1 MSSFLTAVFSRSS
14 GKRLLLSRRKPRG
27 WRNNFR
33 NAILGYFLISPVVIL
48 VVALLGY
55 PLFKTLKQSFYDV
68 RPAVQANEF
77 IGFRGFTEL
86 FADPLFATVLS
97 NSLLWTILVVFFQF
111 MLGLAAALVLNAKFH
126 GRWFFRILMVM
137 PWALPGIVVAL
148 MWRLI
153 LNPDFGSLQIVT
165 NFLGLPVIDYL
176 GQSSTALISIVF
188 VAVWKGFA
196 FWMLIIL
203 AALQGVPKDQ
213 IEAAEVDG
221 AGPIR
226 TFFNIYIPNMI
237 SVLRIGFILT
247 AIWTFNYFELV
258 FVMTAGGP
266 AGASHTF
273 PTIIYEQAFR
283 RLDFGLASRFA
294 FISILIMLVL
304 SIFLIR
310 EVRRAN
316 KHE

>member
-1 MSSFLTAVFSRSS
+1 MLIKTLVGRLSLSKE
-14 GKRLLLSRRKPRG
+14 GKSVSKKGNPKS
-27 WRNNFR
+27 WKNNYRNYVL
-33 NAILGYFLISPVVIL
+33 AYILISPVVLLI
-48 VVALLGY
+48 VALLGF
-55 PLFKTLKQSFYDV
+55 PLFKSLKQSFYDV
-68 RPAVQANEF
+68 RPALQANTF
-77 IGFRGFTEL
+77 IGLKGYKEL
-86 FADPLFATVLS
+86 VADPLFKTVFT
-97 NSLLWTILVVFFQF
+97 NSLLWTFLVVGFQF
-111 MLGLAAALVLNAKFH
+111 IIGLAAALVLNAKFR
-126 GRWFFRILMVM
+126 GRWFFRILMVL

-153 LNPDFGSLQIVT
+153 LNPDVGTLQIVT
-165 NFLGLPVIDYL
+165 SFFGIPVTDYL
-176 GQSSTALISIVF
+176 GQSSTALISIIF

-203 AALQGVPKDQ
+203 AALQGVPTDQ
-213 IEAAEVDG
+213 VEAAEVDG

-226 TFFNIYIPNMI
+226 TFLNIYVPNMT

-247 AIWTFNYFELV
+247 AIWTFNYFELI

-294 FISILIMLVL
+294 AISVFIMSVFCV
-304 SIFLIR
+304 FLIR
-310 EVRRAN
+310 EVRRSE
-316 KHE
+316 KI

>member
-1 MSSFLTAVFSRSS
+1 MIKLPDRKLSLEKERGSVSRM
-14 GKRLLLSRRKPRG
+14 RKPKS
-27 WRNNFR
+27 WRNNLR
-33 NAILGYFLISPVVIL
+33 NNILGYVLISPVVLL

-55 PLFKTLKQSFYDV
+55 PLFTSLKQSFYDV
-68 RPAVQANEF
+68 RPAVQANNF
-77 IGFRGFTEL
+77 IGLNGYQEL
-86 FADPLFATVLS
+86 IADPLFKTVFTNSILWTVL
-97 NSLLWTILVVFFQF
+97 VVGFQF
-111 MLGLAAALVLNAKFH
+111 IAGLAAALVLNAKFK
-126 GRWFFRILMVM
+126 GRWFFRILMVL

-153 LNPDFGSLQIVT
+153 LNPDVGTLQIVT
-165 NFLGLPVIDYL
+165 SFFGLPVTDYL
-176 GQSSTALISIVF
+176 GQSSTALVSMVF

-213 IEAAEVDG
+213 VEAGEVDG

-226 TFFNIYIPNMI
+226 IFLNIYVPNMI
-237 SVLRIGFILT
+237 SVIRIGFILT
-247 AIWTFNYFELV
+247 SIWTFNYFELI

-294 FISILIMLVL
+294 AISVLIMSVL
-304 SIFLIR
+304 CIFLIR
-310 EVRRAN
+310 EVKKSEKR
-316 KHE
+316 

>member
-1 MSSFLTAVFSRSS
+1 MIKLPDRKSS
-14 GKRLLLSRRKPRG
+14 LSTERGLVSKMRKPKS
-27 WRNNFR
+27 WKNNFR
-33 NAILGYFLISPVVIL
+33 NNILGYLLISPVVLL

-55 PLFKTLKQSFYDV
+55 PLFTSLKQSFYDV
-68 RPAVQANEF
+68 RPAVQVNTF
-77 IGFRGFTEL
+77 IGLDGYQEL
-86 FADPLFATVLS
+86 ISDPLFKTVFTNSILWTVL
-97 NSLLWTILVVFFQF
+97 VVGFQF
-111 MLGLAAALVLNAKFH
+111 IAGLAAALVLNAKFK
-126 GRWFFRILMVM
+126 GRWFFRILMVL

-153 LNPDFGSLQIVT
+153 LNPDVGTLQIVT
-165 NFLGLPVIDYL
+165 NFFGLPVTDYL
-176 GQSSTALISIVF
+176 GQSSTALVSIVF

-213 IEAAEVDG
+213 VEAGEVDG

-226 TFFNIYIPNMI
+226 IFLNIYVPNMI
-237 SVLRIGFILT
+237 SVIRIGFILT
-247 AIWTFNYFELV
+247 SIWTFNYFELI

-294 FISILIMLVL
+294 AISVLIMSVL
-304 SIFLIR
+304 CIFLIR
-310 EVRRAN
+310 EVKRSEKR
-316 KHE
+316 

>member
-1 MSSFLTAVFSRSS
+1 MIKLPDRKSSHSTERGLVS
-14 GKRLLLSRRKPRG
+14 KMRKPKS
-27 WRNNFR
+27 WKNNFR
-33 NAILGYFLISPVVIL
+33 NNILGYLLISPVVLL

-55 PLFKTLKQSFYDV
+55 PLFTSLKQSFYDV
-68 RPAVQANEF
+68 RPAVQVNTF
-77 IGFRGFTEL
+77 IGLDGYQEL
-86 FADPLFATVLS
+86 ISDPLFKTVFTNSILWTVL
-97 NSLLWTILVVFFQF
+97 VVGFQF
-111 MLGLAAALVLNAKFH
+111 IAGLAAALVLNAKFK
-126 GRWFFRILMVM
+126 GRWFFRILMVL

-153 LNPDFGSLQIVT
+153 LNPDVGTLQIVT
-165 NFLGLPVIDYL
+165 NFFGLPVTDYL
-176 GQSSTALISIVF
+176 GQSSTALVSIVF

-213 IEAAEVDG
+213 VEAGEVDG

-226 TFFNIYIPNMI
+226 IFLNIYVPNMI
-237 SVLRIGFILT
+237 SVIRIGFILT
-247 AIWTFNYFELV
+247 SIWTFNYFELI

-294 FISILIMLVL
+294 AISVLIMSVL
-304 SIFLIR
+304 CIFLIR
-310 EVRRAN
+310 EVKRSEKR
-316 KHE
+316 

>member
-1 MSSFLTAVFSRSS
+1 MSNFSTAVSSRFS
-14 GKRLLLSRRKPRG
+14 GKRWLLRRRKPKG

-33 NAILGYFLISPVVIL
+33 NAILGYILISPVVML

-148 MWRLI
+148 
-153 LNPDFGSLQIVT
+153 
-165 NFLGLPVIDYL
+165 
-176 GQSSTALISIVF
+176 
-188 VAVWKGFA
+188 
-196 FWMLIIL
+196 
-203 AALQGVPKDQ
+203 LQGVPKDQ

-316 KHE
+316 KHG

>member
-1 MSSFLTAVFSRSS
+1 MIKLPDRKLSLEKERGSVSRM
-14 GKRLLLSRRKPRG
+14 RKPKS
-27 WRNNFR
+27 WRNNLR
-33 NAILGYFLISPVVIL
+33 NNILGYVLISPVVLL

-55 PLFKTLKQSFYDV
+55 PLFTSLKQSFYDV
-68 RPAVQANEF
+68 RPAVQANNF
-77 IGFRGFTEL
+77 IGLNGYQEL
-86 FADPLFATVLS
+86 IADPLFKTVFTNSILWTVL
-97 NSLLWTILVVFFQF
+97 VVGFQF
-111 MLGLAAALVLNAKFH
+111 IAGLAAALVLNAKFK
-126 GRWFFRILMVM
+126 GRWFFRILMVL

-153 LNPDFGSLQIVT
+153 LNPDVGTLQIVT
-165 NFLGLPVIDYL
+165 SFFGLPVTDYL
-176 GQSSTALISIVF
+176 GQSSTALVSIVF

-213 IEAAEVDG
+213 VEAGEVDG

-226 TFFNIYIPNMI
+226 IFLNIYVPNMI
-237 SVLRIGFILT
+237 SVIRIGFILT
-247 AIWTFNYFELV
+247 SIWTFNYFELI

-294 FISILIMLVL
+294 AISVLIMSVL
-304 SIFLIR
+304 CIFLIR
-310 EVRRAN
+310 EVKRSEKR
-316 KHE
+316 

>member
-1 MSSFLTAVFSRSS
+1 MTKLPD
-14 GKRLLLSRRKPRG
+14 RKPSLLTEKG
-27 WRNNFR
+27 LVSKKQKPKSWKNNLRNSL
-33 NAILGYFLISPVVIL
+33 LGYLLISPVVLL

-55 PLFKTLKQSFYDV
+55 PLFTSLKQSFYDV
-68 RPAVQANEF
+68 RPAVQANSF
-77 IGFRGFTEL
+77 IGLDGYQEL
-86 FADPLFATVLS
+86 ISDPLFKTVFTNSILWTVL
-97 NSLLWTILVVFFQF
+97 VVGLQF
-111 MLGLAAALVLNAKFH
+111 IAGLAAALVLNAQFK
-126 GRWFFRILMVM
+126 GRWFFRILMVL

-153 LNPDFGSLQIVT
+153 LNPDVGTLQIVT
-165 NFLGLPVIDYL
+165 SFFGLPVTDYL

-213 IEAAEVDG
+213 VEAGEVDG

-226 TFFNIYIPNMI
+226 IFLNIYVPNMI
-237 SVLRIGFILT
+237 SVIRIGFILT
-247 AIWTFNYFELV
+247 SIWTFNYFELI

-294 FISILIMLVL
+294 AISVLIMSVL
-304 SIFLIR
+304 CIFLIR
-310 EVRRAN
+310 EVKRSE
-316 KHE
+316 KK

>member
-1 MSSFLTAVFSRSS
+1 M
-14 GKRLLLSRRKPRG
+14 RKPKS
-27 WRNNFR
+27 WRNNLR
-33 NAILGYFLISPVVIL
+33 NNILGYLLISPVVLL

-55 PLFKTLKQSFYDV
+55 PLFTSLKQSFYDV
-68 RPAVQANEF
+68 RPAVQANNF
-77 IGFRGFTEL
+77 IGLNGYQEL
-86 FADPLFATVLS
+86 IADPLFKTVFTNSILWTVL
-97 NSLLWTILVVFFQF
+97 VVGFQF
-111 MLGLAAALVLNAKFH
+111 IAGLAAALVLNAKFK
-126 GRWFFRILMVM
+126 GRWFFRILMVL

-153 LNPDFGSLQIVT
+153 LNPDVGTLQIVT
-165 NFLGLPVIDYL
+165 NFFGLPVTDYL
-176 GQSSTALISIVF
+176 GQSSTALVSIVF

-213 IEAAEVDG
+213 VEAGEVDG

-226 TFFNIYIPNMI
+226 IFLNIYVPNMI
-237 SVLRIGFILT
+237 SVIRIGFILT
-247 AIWTFNYFELV
+247 SIWTFNYFELI

-294 FISILIMLVL
+294 AISVLIMSVL
-304 SIFLIR
+304 CIFLIR
-310 EVRRAN
+310 EVKKSEKR
-316 KHE
+316 

>member
-1 MSSFLTAVFSRSS
+1 MTKLPD
-14 GKRLLLSRRKPRG
+14 RKPSLLTEKG
-27 WRNNFR
+27 LVSKKQKPKSWKNNLR
-33 NAILGYFLISPVVIL
+33 KSLLGYLLISPVVLL

-55 PLFKTLKQSFYDV
+55 PLFTSLKQSFYDV
-68 RPAVQANEF
+68 RPAVQANSF
-77 IGFRGFTEL
+77 IGLDGYQEL
-86 FADPLFATVLS
+86 ISDPLFKTVFTNSILWTVL
-97 NSLLWTILVVFFQF
+97 VVGFQF
-111 MLGLAAALVLNAKFH
+111 IAGLAAALVLNAKFK
-126 GRWFFRILMVM
+126 GRWFFRILMVL

-153 LNPDFGSLQIVT
+153 LNPDVGTLQIVT
-165 NFLGLPVIDYL
+165 SFFGLPVTDYL

-213 IEAAEVDG
+213 VEAGEVDG

-226 TFFNIYIPNMI
+226 IFLNIYVPNMI
-237 SVLRIGFILT
+237 SVIRIGFILT
-247 AIWTFNYFELV
+247 SIWTFNYFELI

-294 FISILIMLVL
+294 AISVLIMSVL
-304 SIFLIR
+304 CIFLIR
-310 EVRRAN
+310 EVKRSE
-316 KHE
+316 KK

>member
-1 MSSFLTAVFSRSS
+1 M
-14 GKRLLLSRRKPRG
+14 RKPKS
-27 WRNNFR
+27 WRNNLR
-33 NAILGYFLISPVVIL
+33 NNILGYLLISPVVLL

-55 PLFKTLKQSFYDV
+55 PLFTSLKQSFYDV
-68 RPAVQANEF
+68 RPAVQANNF
-77 IGFRGFTEL
+77 IGLNGYQEL
-86 FADPLFATVLS
+86 IADPLFKTVFTNSILWTVL
-97 NSLLWTILVVFFQF
+97 VVGFQF
-111 MLGLAAALVLNAKFH
+111 IAGLAAALVLNAKFK
-126 GRWFFRILMVM
+126 GRWFFRILMVL

-153 LNPDFGSLQIVT
+153 LNPDVGTLQIVT
-165 NFLGLPVIDYL
+165 SFFGIPVTDYL
-176 GQSSTALISIVF
+176 GQSSTALVSIVF

-213 IEAAEVDG
+213 VEAGEVDG

-226 TFFNIYIPNMI
+226 IFLNIYVPNMI
-237 SVLRIGFILT
+237 SVIRIGFILT
-247 AIWTFNYFELV
+247 SIWTFNYFELI

-294 FISILIMLVL
+294 AISVLIMSVL
-304 SIFLIR
+304 CIFLIR
-310 EVRRAN
+310 EVKKSEKR
-316 KHE
+316 

>member
-1 MSSFLTAVFSRSS
+1 M
-14 GKRLLLSRRKPRG
+14 RKPKS
-27 WRNNFR
+27 WRNNLR
-33 NAILGYFLISPVVIL
+33 NNILGYFLISPVVLL

-55 PLFKTLKQSFYDV
+55 PLFTSLKQSFYDV
-68 RPAVQANEF
+68 RPAVQANDF
-77 IGFRGFTEL
+77 IGLNGYQEL
-86 FADPLFATVLS
+86 IADPLFKTVFTNSILWTVL
-97 NSLLWTILVVFFQF
+97 VVGFQF
-111 MLGLAAALVLNAKFH
+111 IAGLAAALVLNAKFK
-126 GRWFFRILMVM
+126 GRWFFRILMVL

-153 LNPDFGSLQIVT
+153 LNPDVGTLQIVT
-165 NFLGLPVIDYL
+165 NFFGLPVTDYL
-176 GQSSTALISIVF
+176 GQSSTALVSIVF

-213 IEAAEVDG
+213 VEAGEVDG

-226 TFFNIYIPNMI
+226 IFLNIYVPNMI
-237 SVLRIGFILT
+237 SVIRIGFILT
-247 AIWTFNYFELV
+247 SIWTFNYFELI

-294 FISILIMLVL
+294 AISVLIMSVL
-304 SIFLIR
+304 CIFLIR
-310 EVRRAN
+310 EVKKSEIR
-316 KHE
+316 

>member
-1 MSSFLTAVFSRSS
+1 MIKLPGLESSLRKERRSVSRVA
-14 GKRLLLSRRKPRG
+14 KPKS
-27 WRNNFR
+27 WKNNFR
-33 NAILGYFLISPVVIL
+33 NYALGYILISPVVLL

-55 PLFKTLKQSFYDV
+55 PLFTSLKQSFYDV
-68 RPAVQANEF
+68 RPAAQANDF
-77 IGFRGFTEL
+77 IGFQGYQEL
-86 FADPLFATVLS
+86 LAEPLFRTVFT
-97 NSLLWTILVVFFQF
+97 NSLLWTFLVVGFQF
-111 MLGLAAALVLNAKFH
+111 VVGFAAALILNAKFK
-126 GRWFFRILMVM
+126 GRAFFRILMVL

-153 LNPDFGSLQIVT
+153 LNPDVGTLQIVT
-165 NFLGLPVIDYL
+165 SFFGLPVTDYL
-176 GQSSTALISIVF
+176 GQSSTALLTIIF

-203 AALQGVPKDQ
+203 AALQGVPTDQ
-213 IEAAEVDG
+213 VEAAEVDG

-226 TFFNIYIPNMI
+226 TFLNIYVPNMI
-237 SVLRIGFILT
+237 SVIRIGFILT
-247 AIWTFNYFELV
+247 SIWTFNYFELI

-294 FISILIMLVL
+294 AISVLIMSVIC
-304 SIFLIR
+304 IFLIR
-310 EVRRAN
+310 EVRRSE
-316 KHE
+316 KR

>member
-1 MSSFLTAVFSRSS
+1 M
-14 GKRLLLSRRKPRG
+14 RKPKS
-27 WRNNFR
+27 WRNNLR
-33 NAILGYFLISPVVIL
+33 NNILGYLLISPVVLL

-55 PLFKTLKQSFYDV
+55 PLFTSLKQSFYDV
-68 RPAVQANEF
+68 RPAVQANNF
-77 IGFRGFTEL
+77 IGLNGYQEL
-86 FADPLFATVLS
+86 IADPLFKTVFTNSILWTVL
-97 NSLLWTILVVFFQF
+97 VVGFQF
-111 MLGLAAALVLNAKFH
+111 IAGLAAALVLNAKFK
-126 GRWFFRILMVM
+126 GRWFFRILMVL

-153 LNPDFGSLQIVT
+153 LNPDVGTLQIVT
-165 NFLGLPVIDYL
+165 SFFGLPVTDYL
-176 GQSSTALISIVF
+176 GQSSTALVSIVF

-213 IEAAEVDG
+213 VEAGEVDG

-226 TFFNIYIPNMI
+226 IFLNIYVPNMI
-237 SVLRIGFILT
+237 SVIRIGFILT
-247 AIWTFNYFELV
+247 SIWTFNYFELI

-294 FISILIMLVL
+294 AISVLIMSVL
-304 SIFLIR
+304 CIFLIR
-310 EVRRAN
+310 EVKKSEKR
-316 KHE
+316 

>member
-1 MSSFLTAVFSRSS
+1 MS
-14 GKRLLLSRRKPRG
+14 KMRKPKS
-27 WRNNFR
+27 WKNNFR
-33 NAILGYFLISPVVIL
+33 NNILGYLLISPVVLL

-55 PLFKTLKQSFYDV
+55 PLFTSLKQSFYDV
-68 RPAVQANEF
+68 RPAVQVNTF
-77 IGFRGFTEL
+77 IGLDGYQEL
-86 FADPLFATVLS
+86 ISDPLFKTVFTNSILWTVL
-97 NSLLWTILVVFFQF
+97 VVGFQF
-111 MLGLAAALVLNAKFH
+111 IAGLAAALVLNAKFK
-126 GRWFFRILMVM
+126 GRWFFRILMVL

-153 LNPDFGSLQIVT
+153 LNPDVGTLQIVT
-165 NFLGLPVIDYL
+165 NFFGLPVTDYL
-176 GQSSTALISIVF
+176 GQSSTALVSIVF

-213 IEAAEVDG
+213 VEAGEVDG

-226 TFFNIYIPNMI
+226 IFLNIYVPNMI
-237 SVLRIGFILT
+237 SVIRIGFILT
-247 AIWTFNYFELV
+247 SIWTFNYFELI

-294 FISILIMLVL
+294 AISVLIMSVL
-304 SIFLIR
+304 CIFLIR
-310 EVRRAN
+310 EVKRSEKR
-316 KHE
+316 

>member
-1 MSSFLTAVFSRSS
+1 M
-14 GKRLLLSRRKPRG
+14 RKPKS
-27 WRNNFR
+27 WKNNFR
-33 NAILGYFLISPVVIL
+33 NNILGYLLISPVVLL

-55 PLFKTLKQSFYDV
+55 PLFTSLKQSFYDV
-68 RPAVQANEF
+68 RPAVQVNTF
-77 IGFRGFTEL
+77 IGLDGYQEL
-86 FADPLFATVLS
+86 ISDPLFKTVFTNSILWTVL
-97 NSLLWTILVVFFQF
+97 VVGFQF
-111 MLGLAAALVLNAKFH
+111 IAGLAAALVLNAKFK
-126 GRWFFRILMVM
+126 GRWFFRILMVL

-153 LNPDFGSLQIVT
+153 LNPDVGTLQIVT
-165 NFLGLPVIDYL
+165 NFFGLPVTDYL
-176 GQSSTALISIVF
+176 GQSSTALVSIVF

-213 IEAAEVDG
+213 VEAGEVDG

-226 TFFNIYIPNMI
+226 IFLNIYVPNMI
-237 SVLRIGFILT
+237 SVIRIGFILT
-247 AIWTFNYFELV
+247 SIWTFNYFELI

-294 FISILIMLVL
+294 AISVLIMSVL
-304 SIFLIR
+304 CIFLIR
-310 EVRRAN
+310 EVKRSEKR
-316 KHE
+316 

>member
-1 MSSFLTAVFSRSS
+1 VDSFGCIFSVFVGISSRTCI
-14 GKRLLLSRRKPRG
+14 KCQIP
-27 WRNNFR
+27 W
-33 NAILGYFLISPVVIL
+33 
-48 VVALLGY
+48 
-55 PLFKTLKQSFYDV
+55 TL
-68 RPAVQANEF
+68 
-77 IGFRGFTEL
+77 
-86 FADPLFATVLS
+86 VLS
-97 NSLLWTILVVFFQF
+97 NIN
-111 MLGLAAALVLNAKFH
+111 GNAV
-126 GRWFFRILMVM
+126 GTTRDCSR
-137 PWALPGIVVAL
+137 PNVAL
-148 MWRLI
+148 NSESR
-153 LNPDFGSLQIVT
+153 FRVT
-165 NFLGLPVIDYL
+165 SFIGLPITDYL
-176 GQSSTALISIVF
+176 GQSSTALISIIF

-226 TFFNIYIPNMI
+226 TFFNIYVPNMI

-316 KHE
+316 KHG

>member
-1 MSSFLTAVFSRSS
+1 LIKLRDRESSLLREKSS
-14 GKRLLLSRRKPRG
+14 VSKMRKPKS
-27 WRNNFR
+27 WKNNLRNN
-33 NAILGYFLISPVVIL
+33 ILGYLLISPVVLL

-55 PLFKTLKQSFYDV
+55 PLFTSLRQSFYDV
-68 RPAVQANEF
+68 RPAVQVNSF
-77 IGFRGFTEL
+77 IGLDGYQEL
-86 FADPLFATVLS
+86 ISDPLFKTVFTNSILWTVL
-97 NSLLWTILVVFFQF
+97 VVGFQF
-111 MLGLAAALVLNAKFH
+111 IAGLAAALVLNAKFK
-126 GRWFFRILMVM
+126 GRWFFRILMVL

-153 LNPDFGSLQIVT
+153 LNPDVGTLQIVT
-165 NFLGLPVIDYL
+165 NFFGLPVTDYL
-176 GQSSTALISIVF
+176 GQSSTALVSIVF

-213 IEAAEVDG
+213 VEAGEVDG

-226 TFFNIYIPNMI
+226 IFLNIYVPNMI
-237 SVLRIGFILT
+237 SVIRIGFILT
-247 AIWTFNYFELV
+247 SIWTFNYFELI

-294 FISILIMLVL
+294 AISVLIMSVL
-304 SIFLIR
+304 CIFLIR
-310 EVRRAN
+310 EVKRSEKR
-316 KHE
+316 

>member
-1 MSSFLTAVFSRSS
+1 M
-14 GKRLLLSRRKPRG
+14 RKPKS
-27 WRNNFR
+27 WKNNLRNS
-33 NAILGYFLISPVVIL
+33 ILGYLLISPVVLL

-55 PLFKTLKQSFYDV
+55 PLFTSLRQSFYDV
-68 RPAVQANEF
+68 RPAVQVNSF
-77 IGFRGFTEL
+77 IGLDGYQEL
-86 FADPLFATVLS
+86 ISDPLFKTVFTNSILWTVL
-97 NSLLWTILVVFFQF
+97 VVGFQF
-111 MLGLAAALVLNAKFH
+111 IAGLAAALVLNAKFK
-126 GRWFFRILMVM
+126 GRWFFRILMVL

-153 LNPDFGSLQIVT
+153 LNPDVGTLQIVT
-165 NFLGLPVIDYL
+165 NFFGLPVTDYL
-176 GQSSTALISIVF
+176 GQSSTALVSIVF

-213 IEAAEVDG
+213 VEAGEVDG

-226 TFFNIYIPNMI
+226 IFLNIYVPNMI
-237 SVLRIGFILT
+237 SVIRIGFILT
-247 AIWTFNYFELV
+247 SIWTFNYFELI

-294 FISILIMLVL
+294 AISVLIMSVL
-304 SIFLIR
+304 CIFLIR
-310 EVRRAN
+310 EVKRSEKR
-316 KHE
+316 

>member
-1 MSSFLTAVFSRSS
+1 MIKLPDRESSLLAEKRSVS
-14 GKRLLLSRRKPRG
+14 KMRKPKS
-27 WRNNFR
+27 WKNNLRNN
-33 NAILGYFLISPVVIL
+33 ILGYLLISPVVLL

-55 PLFKTLKQSFYDV
+55 PLFTSLKQSFYDV
-68 RPAVQANEF
+68 RPAVQVNTF
-77 IGFRGFTEL
+77 IGLDGYQEL
-86 FADPLFATVLS
+86 ISDPLFRTIFTNSILWTVL
-97 NSLLWTILVVFFQF
+97 VVGFQF
-111 MLGLAAALVLNAKFH
+111 IAGLAAALVLNAKFK
-126 GRWFFRILMVM
+126 GRWFFRILMVL

-153 LNPDFGSLQIVT
+153 LNPDVGTLQIVT
-165 NFLGLPVIDYL
+165 SFFGLPVTDYL
-176 GQSSTALISIVF
+176 GQSSTALVSIVF

-203 AALQGVPKDQ
+203 AALQGVPQDQ
-213 IEAAEVDG
+213 VEAGEVDG

-226 TFFNIYIPNMI
+226 IFLNIYVPNMI
-237 SVLRIGFILT
+237 SVIRIGFILT
-247 AIWTFNYFELV
+247 SIWTFNYFELI

-294 FISILIMLVL
+294 AISVLIMSVL
-304 SIFLIR
+304 CIFLVR
-310 EVRRAN
+310 ELKRSD
-316 KHE
+316 KK

>member
-1 MSSFLTAVFSRSS
+1 MQFKLLDHKFSLINER
-14 GKRLLLSRRKPRG
+14 KLVRRMRKSKS
-27 WRNNFR
+27 WKNNYRNS
-33 NAILGYFLISPVVIL
+33 ILGYLLISPVVLL

-55 PLFKTLKQSFYDV
+55 PLFKSLMQSFYDV
-68 RPAVQANEF
+68 RPALQANNF
-77 IGFRGFTEL
+77 IGLKGYQEL
-86 FADPLFATVLS
+86 VADPLFKTVFT
-97 NSLLWTILVVFFQF
+97 NSLLWTFLVVGFQF
-111 MLGLAAALVLNAKFH
+111 IVGLAAALVLNAKFK
-126 GRWFFRILMVM
+126 GRWFFRILMVL

-153 LNPDFGSLQIVT
+153 LNPDVGTLQIVT
-165 NFLGLPVIDYL
+165 SFFGLPVTDYL
-176 GQSSTALISIVF
+176 GQSSTALLSIIF

-203 AALQGVPKDQ
+203 AALQGVPIDQ
-213 IEAAEVDG
+213 VEAAEVDG

-226 TFFNIYIPNMI
+226 TFWNIYVPNMV
-237 SVLRIGFILT
+237 SVIRIGFILT
-247 AIWTFNYFELV
+247 AIWTFNYFELI

-294 FISILIMLVL
+294 AMSVLIMSVFC
-304 SIFLIR
+304 IFLIR
-310 EVRRAN
+310 EVRRSE
-316 KHE
+316 KM

>member
-1 MSSFLTAVFSRSS
+1 MIKLRDRESSLLREKSS
-14 GKRLLLSRRKPRG
+14 VSKMRKPKS
-27 WRNNFR
+27 WKNNLRNN
-33 NAILGYFLISPVVIL
+33 ILGYLLISPVVLL

-55 PLFKTLKQSFYDV
+55 PLFTSLRQSFYDV
-68 RPAVQANEF
+68 RPAVQVNSF
-77 IGFRGFTEL
+77 IGLDGYQEL
-86 FADPLFATVLS
+86 ISDPLFKTVFTNSILWTVL
-97 NSLLWTILVVFFQF
+97 VVGFQF
-111 MLGLAAALVLNAKFH
+111 IAGLAAALVLNAKFK
-126 GRWFFRILMVM
+126 GRWFFRILMVL

-153 LNPDFGSLQIVT
+153 LNPDVGTLQIVT
-165 NFLGLPVIDYL
+165 NFFGLPVTDYL
-176 GQSSTALISIVF
+176 GQSSTALVSIVF

-213 IEAAEVDG
+213 VEAGEVDG

-226 TFFNIYIPNMI
+226 IFLNIYVPNMI
-237 SVLRIGFILT
+237 SVIRIGFILT
-247 AIWTFNYFELV
+247 SIWTFNYFELI

-294 FISILIMLVL
+294 AISVLIMSVL
-304 SIFLIR
+304 CIFLIR
-310 EVRRAN
+310 EVKRSEKR
-316 KHE
+316 

>member
-1 MSSFLTAVFSRSS
+1 MIKLPGRESSLLREKSS
-14 GKRLLLSRRKPRG
+14 VSKMRKPKS
-27 WRNNFR
+27 WKNNLRNS
-33 NAILGYFLISPVVIL
+33 ILGYLLISPVVLL

-55 PLFKTLKQSFYDV
+55 PLFTSLRQSFYDV
-68 RPAVQANEF
+68 RPAVQVNSF
-77 IGFRGFTEL
+77 IGLDGYQEL
-86 FADPLFATVLS
+86 ISDPLFKTVFTNSILWTVL
-97 NSLLWTILVVFFQF
+97 VVGFQF
-111 MLGLAAALVLNAKFH
+111 IAGLAAALVLNAKFK
-126 GRWFFRILMVM
+126 GRWFFRILMVL

-153 LNPDFGSLQIVT
+153 LNPDVGTLQIVT
-165 NFLGLPVIDYL
+165 NFFGLPVTDYL
-176 GQSSTALISIVF
+176 GQSSTALVSIVF

-213 IEAAEVDG
+213 VEAGEVDG

-226 TFFNIYIPNMI
+226 IFLNIYVPNMI
-237 SVLRIGFILT
+237 SVIRIGFILT
-247 AIWTFNYFELV
+247 SIWTFNYFELI

-294 FISILIMLVL
+294 AISVLIMSVL
-304 SIFLIR
+304 CIFLIR
-310 EVRRAN
+310 EVKRSEKR
-316 KHE
+316 

>member
-1 MSSFLTAVFSRSS
+1 M
-14 GKRLLLSRRKPRG
+14 RKPKS
-27 WRNNFR
+27 WKNNFR
-33 NAILGYFLISPVVIL
+33 NNILGYLLISPVVLL

-55 PLFKTLKQSFYDV
+55 PLFTSLKQSFYDV
-68 RPAVQANEF
+68 RPAVQVNTF
-77 IGFRGFTEL
+77 IGLDGYQEL
-86 FADPLFATVLS
+86 ISDPLFKTVFTNSILWTVL
-97 NSLLWTILVVFFQF
+97 VVGFQF
-111 MLGLAAALVLNAKFH
+111 IAGLAAALVLNAKFK
-126 GRWFFRILMVM
+126 GRWFFRILMVL

-153 LNPDFGSLQIVT
+153 LNPDVGTLQIVT
-165 NFLGLPVIDYL
+165 NFFGLPVTDYL
-176 GQSSTALISIVF
+176 GQSSTALVSIIF

-213 IEAAEVDG
+213 VEAGEVDG

-226 TFFNIYIPNMI
+226 IFLNIYVPNMI
-237 SVLRIGFILT
+237 SVIRIGFILT
-247 AIWTFNYFELV
+247 SIWTFNYFELI

-294 FISILIMLVL
+294 AISVLIMSVL
-304 SIFLIR
+304 CIFLVR
-310 EVRRAN
+310 ELKRSEKR
-316 KHE
+316 

>member
-1 MSSFLTAVFSRSS
+1 MS
-14 GKRLLLSRRKPRG
+14 KMRKPKS
-27 WRNNFR
+27 WKNNFR
-33 NAILGYFLISPVVIL
+33 NNILGYLLISPVVLL

-55 PLFKTLKQSFYDV
+55 PLFTSLKQSFYDV
-68 RPAVQANEF
+68 RPAVQVNTF
-77 IGFRGFTEL
+77 IGLDGYQEL
-86 FADPLFATVLS
+86 ISDPLFKTVFTNSILWTVL
-97 NSLLWTILVVFFQF
+97 VVGFQF
-111 MLGLAAALVLNAKFH
+111 IAGLAAALVLNAKFK
-126 GRWFFRILMVM
+126 GRWFFRILMVL

-153 LNPDFGSLQIVT
+153 LNPDVGTLQIVT
-165 NFLGLPVIDYL
+165 NFFGLPVTDYL
-176 GQSSTALISIVF
+176 GQSSTALVSIIF

-213 IEAAEVDG
+213 VEAGEVDG

-226 TFFNIYIPNMI
+226 IFLNIYVPNMI
-237 SVLRIGFILT
+237 SVIRIGFILT
-247 AIWTFNYFELV
+247 SIWTFNYFELI

-294 FISILIMLVL
+294 AISVLIMSVL
-304 SIFLIR
+304 CIFLVR
-310 EVRRAN
+310 ELKRSEKR
-316 KHE
+316 

>member
-1 MSSFLTAVFSRSS
+1 LIKLPDRKLSLEKERGSVSRM
-14 GKRLLLSRRKPRG
+14 RKPKS
-27 WRNNFR
+27 WRNNLR
-33 NAILGYFLISPVVIL
+33 NNILGYLLISPVVLL

-55 PLFKTLKQSFYDV
+55 PLFTSLKQSFYDV
-68 RPAVQANEF
+68 RPAVQANNF
-77 IGFRGFTEL
+77 IGLNGYQEL
-86 FADPLFATVLS
+86 IADPLFKTVFTNSILWTVL
-97 NSLLWTILVVFFQF
+97 VVGFQF
-111 MLGLAAALVLNAKFH
+111 IAGLAAALVLNAKFK
-126 GRWFFRILMVM
+126 GRWFFRILMVL

-153 LNPDFGSLQIVT
+153 LNPDVGTLQIVT
-165 NFLGLPVIDYL
+165 SFFGLPVTDYL
-176 GQSSTALISIVF
+176 GQSSTALVSIVF

-213 IEAAEVDG
+213 VEAGEVDG

-226 TFFNIYIPNMI
+226 IFLNIYVPNMI
-237 SVLRIGFILT
+237 SVIRIGFILT
-247 AIWTFNYFELV
+247 SIWTFNYFELI

-294 FISILIMLVL
+294 AISVLIMSVL
-304 SIFLIR
+304 CIFLIR
-310 EVRRAN
+310 EVKKSEKR
-316 KHE
+316 

>member
-1 MSSFLTAVFSRSS
+1 LIKLPDRESSLLAEKRSVS
-14 GKRLLLSRRKPRG
+14 KMRKPKS
-27 WRNNFR
+27 WKNNLRNN
-33 NAILGYFLISPVVIL
+33 ILGYLLISPVVLL

-55 PLFKTLKQSFYDV
+55 PLFTSLKQSFYDV
-68 RPAVQANEF
+68 RPAVQVNTF
-77 IGFRGFTEL
+77 IGLDGYQEL
-86 FADPLFATVLS
+86 ISDPLFRTIFTNSILWTVL
-97 NSLLWTILVVFFQF
+97 VVGFQF
-111 MLGLAAALVLNAKFH
+111 IAGLAAALVLNAKFK
-126 GRWFFRILMVM
+126 GRWFFRILMVL

-153 LNPDFGSLQIVT
+153 LNPDVGTLQIVT
-165 NFLGLPVIDYL
+165 SFFGLPVTDYL
-176 GQSSTALISIVF
+176 GQSSTALVSIVF

-203 AALQGVPKDQ
+203 AALQGVPQDQ
-213 IEAAEVDG
+213 VEAGEVDG

-226 TFFNIYIPNMI
+226 IFLNIYVPNMI
-237 SVLRIGFILT
+237 SVIRIGFILT
-247 AIWTFNYFELV
+247 SIWTFNYFELI

-294 FISILIMLVL
+294 AISVLIMSVL
-304 SIFLIR
+304 CIFLVR
-310 EVRRAN
+310 ELKRSD
-316 KHE
+316 KK

>member
-1 MSSFLTAVFSRSS
+1 MTKLPD
-14 GKRLLLSRRKPRG
+14 RKPSLLTEKG
-27 WRNNFR
+27 LVSKKQKPKSWKNNLRNSL
-33 NAILGYFLISPVVIL
+33 LGYLLISPVVLL

-55 PLFKTLKQSFYDV
+55 PLFTSLKQSFYDV
-68 RPAVQANEF
+68 RPAVQANSF
-77 IGFRGFTEL
+77 IGLDGYQEL
-86 FADPLFATVLS
+86 ISDPLFKTVFTNSILWTVL
-97 NSLLWTILVVFFQF
+97 VVGFQF
-111 MLGLAAALVLNAKFH
+111 IAGLAAALVLNAKFK
-126 GRWFFRILMVM
+126 GRWFFRILMVL

-153 LNPDFGSLQIVT
+153 LNPDVGTLQIVT
-165 NFLGLPVIDYL
+165 SFFGLPVTDYL

-213 IEAAEVDG
+213 VEAGEVDG

-226 TFFNIYIPNMI
+226 IFLNIYVPNMI
-237 SVLRIGFILT
+237 SVIRIGFILT
-247 AIWTFNYFELV
+247 SIWTFNYFELI

-294 FISILIMLVL
+294 AISVLIMSVL
-304 SIFLIR
+304 CIFLIR
-310 EVRRAN
+310 EVKRSE
-316 KHE
+316 KK

>member
-1 MSSFLTAVFSRSS
+1 M
-14 GKRLLLSRRKPRG
+14 RKPKS
-27 WRNNFR
+27 WKNNLRNN
-33 NAILGYFLISPVVIL
+33 ILGYLLISPVVLL

-55 PLFKTLKQSFYDV
+55 PLFTSLKQSFYDV
-68 RPAVQANEF
+68 RPAVQVNTF
-77 IGFRGFTEL
+77 IGLDGYQEL
-86 FADPLFATVLS
+86 ISDPLFRTIFTNSILWTVL
-97 NSLLWTILVVFFQF
+97 VVGFQF
-111 MLGLAAALVLNAKFH
+111 IAGLAAALVLNAKFK
-126 GRWFFRILMVM
+126 GRWFFRILMVL

-153 LNPDFGSLQIVT
+153 LNPDVGTLQIVT
-165 NFLGLPVIDYL
+165 SFFGLPVTDYL
-176 GQSSTALISIVF
+176 GQSSTALVSIVF

-203 AALQGVPKDQ
+203 AALQGVPQDQ
-213 IEAAEVDG
+213 VEAGEVDG

-226 TFFNIYIPNMI
+226 IFLNIYVPNMI
-237 SVLRIGFILT
+237 SVIRIGFILT
-247 AIWTFNYFELV
+247 SIWTFNYFELI

-294 FISILIMLVL
+294 AISVLIMSVL
-304 SIFLIR
+304 CIFLVR
-310 EVRRAN
+310 ELKRSD
-316 KHE
+316 KK

>member
-1 MSSFLTAVFSRSS
+1 MIKLPDRKLSLKEEKESVSRM
-14 GKRLLLSRRKPRG
+14 RKPKS
-27 WRNNFR
+27 WRNNLW
-33 NAILGYFLISPVVIL
+33 NSILGYVLISPVVLL

-55 PLFKTLKQSFYDV
+55 PLFTSLKQSFYDV
-68 RPAVQANEF
+68 RPAVQANSF
-77 IGFRGFTEL
+77 IGLDGYQEL
-86 FADPLFATVLS
+86 ISDPLFKTVFT
-97 NSLLWTILVVFFQF
+97 NSLLWTVLVVGFQF
-111 MLGLAAALVLNAKFH
+111 IAGLAAALVLNAKFR
-126 GRWFFRILMVM
+126 GRWFFRILMVL

-153 LNPDFGSLQIVT
+153 LNPDVGTLQIVT
-165 NFLGLPVIDYL
+165 NFFGLPVIDYL
-176 GQSSTALISIVF
+176 GQSSTALVSIVF

-213 IEAAEVDG
+213 VEAGEVDG

-226 TFFNIYIPNMI
+226 IFLNIYVPNMI
-237 SVLRIGFILT
+237 SVIRIGFILT
-247 AIWTFNYFELV
+247 SIWTFNYFELI

-294 FISILIMLVL
+294 AISVLIMSVL
-304 SIFLIR
+304 CIFLIR
-310 EVRRAN
+310 EVKKTEKR
-316 KHE
+316 

>member
-1 MSSFLTAVFSRSS
+1 MIKLPDRKLSLEKERGSVSRM
-14 GKRLLLSRRKPRG
+14 RKPKS
-27 WRNNFR
+27 WRNNLR
-33 NAILGYFLISPVVIL
+33 NNILGYLLISPVVLL

-55 PLFKTLKQSFYDV
+55 PLFTSLKQSFYDV
-68 RPAVQANEF
+68 RPAVQANNF
-77 IGFRGFTEL
+77 IGLNGYQEL
-86 FADPLFATVLS
+86 IADPLFKTVFTNSILWTVL
-97 NSLLWTILVVFFQF
+97 VVGFQF
-111 MLGLAAALVLNAKFH
+111 IAGLAAALVLNAKFK
-126 GRWFFRILMVM
+126 GRWFFRILMVL

-153 LNPDFGSLQIVT
+153 LNPDVGTLQIVT
-165 NFLGLPVIDYL
+165 SFFGLPVTDYL
-176 GQSSTALISIVF
+176 GQSSTALVSIVF

-213 IEAAEVDG
+213 VEAGEVDG

-226 TFFNIYIPNMI
+226 IFLNIYVPNMI
-237 SVLRIGFILT
+237 SVIRIGFILT
-247 AIWTFNYFELV
+247 SIWTFNYFELI

-294 FISILIMLVL
+294 AISVLIMSVL
-304 SIFLIR
+304 CIFLIR
-310 EVRRAN
+310 EVKKSEKR
-316 KHE
+316 

>member
-1 MSSFLTAVFSRSS
+1 M
-14 GKRLLLSRRKPRG
+14 RKPKS
-27 WRNNFR
+27 WRNNLW
-33 NAILGYFLISPVVIL
+33 NSILGYVLISPVVLL

-55 PLFKTLKQSFYDV
+55 PLFTSLKQSFYDV
-68 RPAVQANEF
+68 RPAVQANSF
-77 IGFRGFTEL
+77 IGLDGYQEL
-86 FADPLFATVLS
+86 ISDPLFKTVFT
-97 NSLLWTILVVFFQF
+97 NSLLWTVLVVGFQF
-111 MLGLAAALVLNAKFH
+111 IAGLAAALVLNAKFR
-126 GRWFFRILMVM
+126 GRWFFRILMVL

-153 LNPDFGSLQIVT
+153 LNPDVGTLQIVT
-165 NFLGLPVIDYL
+165 NFFGLPVIDYL
-176 GQSSTALISIVF
+176 GQSSTALVSIVF

-213 IEAAEVDG
+213 VEAGEVDG

-226 TFFNIYIPNMI
+226 IFLNIYVPNMI
-237 SVLRIGFILT
+237 SVIRIGFILT
-247 AIWTFNYFELV
+247 SIWTFNYFELI

-294 FISILIMLVL
+294 AISVLIMSVL
-304 SIFLIR
+304 CIFLIR
-310 EVRRAN
+310 EVKKTEKR
-316 KHE
+316 

>member
-1 MSSFLTAVFSRSS
+1 M
-14 GKRLLLSRRKPRG
+14 RKPKS
-27 WRNNFR
+27 WRNNLW
-33 NAILGYFLISPVVIL
+33 NSILGYVLISPVVLL

-55 PLFKTLKQSFYDV
+55 PLFTSLKQSFYDV
-68 RPAVQANEF
+68 RPAVQANSF
-77 IGFRGFTEL
+77 IGLDGYQEL
-86 FADPLFATVLS
+86 ISDPLFKTVFT
-97 NSLLWTILVVFFQF
+97 NSLLWTVLVVGFQF
-111 MLGLAAALVLNAKFH
+111 IAGLAAALVLNAKFR
-126 GRWFFRILMVM
+126 GRWFFRILMVL

-153 LNPDFGSLQIVT
+153 LNPDVGTLQIIT
-165 NFLGLPVIDYL
+165 NFFGLPVIDYL
-176 GQSSTALISIVF
+176 GQSSTALVSIVF

-213 IEAAEVDG
+213 VEAGEVDG

-226 TFFNIYIPNMI
+226 IFLNIYVPNMI
-237 SVLRIGFILT
+237 SVIRIGFILT
-247 AIWTFNYFELV
+247 SIWTFNYFELI

-294 FISILIMLVL
+294 AISVLIMSILC
-304 SIFLIR
+304 IFLIR
-310 EVRRAN
+310 EVKKSEKR
-316 KHE
+316 

>member
-1 MSSFLTAVFSRSS
+1 MIKLPD
-14 GKRLLLSRRKPRG
+14 RKPSLLTEKG
-27 WRNNFR
+27 LVSKKQKPKSWKNNLRNSL
-33 NAILGYFLISPVVIL
+33 LGYLLISPVVLL

-55 PLFKTLKQSFYDV
+55 PLFTSLKQSFYDV
-68 RPAVQANEF
+68 RPAVQANSF
-77 IGFRGFTEL
+77 IGLDGYQEL
-86 FADPLFATVLS
+86 ISDPLFKTVFTNSILWTVL
-97 NSLLWTILVVFFQF
+97 VVGFQF
-111 MLGLAAALVLNAKFH
+111 IAGLAAALVLNAKFK
-126 GRWFFRILMVM
+126 GRWFFRILMVL

-153 LNPDFGSLQIVT
+153 LNPDVGTLQIVT
-165 NFLGLPVIDYL
+165 SFFGLPVTDYL

-203 AALQGVPKDQ
+203 AALQGVPKDHV
-213 IEAAEVDG
+213 EAGEVDG

-226 TFFNIYIPNMI
+226 IFLNIYVPNMI
-237 SVLRIGFILT
+237 SVIRIGFILT
-247 AIWTFNYFELV
+247 SIWTFNYFELI

-294 FISILIMLVL
+294 AMSVL
-304 SIFLIR
+304 TMSVLCIFLIR
-310 EVRRAN
+310 EVKRSE
-316 KHE
+316 KK

>member
-1 MSSFLTAVFSRSS
+1 LIKLPDRKLSLKEEKESVSRM
-14 GKRLLLSRRKPRG
+14 RKPKS
-27 WRNNFR
+27 WRNNLW
-33 NAILGYFLISPVVIL
+33 NSILGYVLISPVVLL

-55 PLFKTLKQSFYDV
+55 PLFTSLKQSFYDV
-68 RPAVQANEF
+68 RPAVQANSF
-77 IGFRGFTEL
+77 IGLDGYQEL
-86 FADPLFATVLS
+86 ISDPLFKTVFT
-97 NSLLWTILVVFFQF
+97 NSLLWTVLVVGFQF
-111 MLGLAAALVLNAKFH
+111 IAGLAAALVLNAKFR
-126 GRWFFRILMVM
+126 GRWFFRILMVL

-153 LNPDFGSLQIVT
+153 LNPDVGTLQIIT
-165 NFLGLPVIDYL
+165 NFFGLPVIDYL
-176 GQSSTALISIVF
+176 GQSSTALVSIVF

-213 IEAAEVDG
+213 VEAGEVDG

-226 TFFNIYIPNMI
+226 IFLNIYVPNMI
-237 SVLRIGFILT
+237 SVIRIGFILT
-247 AIWTFNYFELV
+247 SIWTFNYFELI

-294 FISILIMLVL
+294 AISVLIMSILC
-304 SIFLIR
+304 IFLIR
-310 EVRRAN
+310 EVKKSEKR
-316 KHE
+316 

>member
-1 MSSFLTAVFSRSS
+1 LIKLPGRESSLLREKSS
-14 GKRLLLSRRKPRG
+14 VSKMRKPKS
-27 WRNNFR
+27 WKNNLRNS
-33 NAILGYFLISPVVIL
+33 ILGYLLISPVVLL

-55 PLFKTLKQSFYDV
+55 PLFTSLRQSFYDV
-68 RPAVQANEF
+68 RPAVQVNSF
-77 IGFRGFTEL
+77 IGLDGYQEL
-86 FADPLFATVLS
+86 ISDPLFKTVFTNSILWTVL
-97 NSLLWTILVVFFQF
+97 VVGFQF
-111 MLGLAAALVLNAKFH
+111 IAGLAAALVLNAKFK
-126 GRWFFRILMVM
+126 GRWFFRILMVL

-153 LNPDFGSLQIVT
+153 LNPDVGTLQIVT
-165 NFLGLPVIDYL
+165 NFFGLPVTDYL
-176 GQSSTALISIVF
+176 GQSSTALVSIVF

-213 IEAAEVDG
+213 VEAGEVDG

-226 TFFNIYIPNMI
+226 IFLNIYVPNMI
-237 SVLRIGFILT
+237 SVIRIGFILT
-247 AIWTFNYFELV
+247 SIWTFNYFELI

-294 FISILIMLVL
+294 AISVLIMSVL
-304 SIFLIR
+304 CIFLIR
-310 EVRRAN
+310 EVKRSEKR
-316 KHE
+316 

>member
-1 MSSFLTAVFSRSS
+1 MIKLPD
-14 GKRLLLSRRKPRG
+14 RKPSLLTEKG
-27 WRNNFR
+27 LVSKKQKPKSWKNNLRNSL
-33 NAILGYFLISPVVIL
+33 LGYLLISPVVLL

-55 PLFKTLKQSFYDV
+55 PLFTSLKQSFYDV
-68 RPAVQANEF
+68 RPAVQANSF
-77 IGFRGFTEL
+77 IGLDGYQEL
-86 FADPLFATVLS
+86 ISDPLFKTVFTNSILWTVL
-97 NSLLWTILVVFFQF
+97 VVGFQF
-111 MLGLAAALVLNAKFH
+111 IAGLAAALVLNAKFK
-126 GRWFFRILMVM
+126 GRWFFRILMVL

-153 LNPDFGSLQIVT
+153 LNPDVGTLQIVT
-165 NFLGLPVIDYL
+165 SFFGLPVTDYL

-213 IEAAEVDG
+213 VEAGEVDG

-226 TFFNIYIPNMI
+226 IFLNIYVPNMI
-237 SVLRIGFILT
+237 SVIRIGFILT
-247 AIWTFNYFELV
+247 SIWTFNYFELI

-294 FISILIMLVL
+294 AISVL
-304 SIFLIR
+304 TMSVLCIFLIR
-310 EVRRAN
+310 EVKRSE
-316 KHE
+316 KK